1 MVIYYPGATVVIPW
15 NDGKMNEAE
24 KKIYFNVL
32 TYDAVDPEL
41 VLNPGESV
49 TVKYTVW
56 FDWIPGHVQE

>member
-49 TVKYTVW
+49 TGKYTVW